1 MSEETIHDSPAICT
15 DEDGNKELLTT
26 TPPLNVIFLGHV
38 DAGKSTLSGRI
49 LLDTGMIDDRVI
61 EKFKMEA
68 KENNRESWYIA
79 YIMDC
84 SEDEK
89 AKGKTIE
96 VGRAHFETQKKRYT
110 ILDAPGH
117 KAYVPNMISATTQ
130 ADVGILVISARKGE
144 FEAGLEKG
152 GQTMEHTVLSKT
164 LGVDQLIVVVNKI
177 DDPSVAKDKVRYD
190 EIVTKVSAT
199 LKGVGWN
206 LKTQVQ
212 FIPIDALTGQNISSR
227 NLNVP
232 WYSGPSLIEALDDI
246 KLTAVH
252 DVNAPL
258 RLPIIDRYRDKGCT
272 VVLGKVLSGQIKIG
286 QKVVVMPNKC
296 VCEVIALKSHEI
308 NIHGGVVSAGENVEL
323 YLKGDDDN
331 IASGHTVCDPE
342 HLLEPVQE
350 FIGSFHILD
359 SSEHV
364 DIISSGFSTNM
375 HIHTAMETITL
386 TKLISKMDKKTGKPL
401 AQVPKFVQN
410 KDTAEGVFR
419 LEKPICIEKFESL
432 NAMGRFVLRSDRTIA
447 VGRVKK
453 VKPLK

>member
-1 MSEETIHDSPAICT
+1 MEETIHDSPAVCT
-15 DEDGNKELLTT
+15 DTEGNKELLTA

-49 LLDTGMIDDRVI
+49 LLDTGMIDERVI

-130 ADVGILVISARKGE
+130 ADVGILVVSARKGE
-144 FEAGLEKG
+144 FEAGLERG
-152 GQTMEHTVLSKT
+152 GQTMEHTILAKT
-164 LGVDQLIVVVNKI
+164 LGVDQLIVVINKM
-177 DDPSVAKDKVRYD
+177 DDPTVNLEKERYD
-190 EIVTKVSAT
+190 EIISKVSSA
-199 LKGVGWN
+199 LRGAGWN

-212 FIPIDALTGQNISSR
+212 FIPISALGGLNILHR
-227 NLNVP
+227 DLNAP
-232 WYSGPSLIEALDDI
+232 WYTGPSLIEALDDI
-246 KLTAVH
+246 KFTVTH
-252 DVNAPL
+252 DSSAPL
-258 RLPIIDRYRDKGCT
+258 RLPIIDRYKDKGCT
-272 VVLGKVLSGQIKIG
+272 VVLGKVLSGVVKLG
-286 QKVVVMPNKC
+286 QKVVVMPNRV
-296 VCEVIALKSHEI
+296 VCEVMALKSHEI
-308 NIHGGVVSAGENVEL
+308 NIHGGMVEAGENVEL

-331 IASGHTVCDPE
+331 IASGHVVCDAD

-359 SSEHV
+359 NSEHV
-364 DIISSGFSTNM
+364 DVVCSGFSANM
-375 HIHTAMETITL
+375 HIHTSMETVSI
-386 TKLISKMDKKTGKPL
+386 TKLLNKLDKKTGKPL
-401 AQVPKFVQN
+401 PQVPKFVQN
-410 KDTAEGVFR
+410 KDTAEAVFR
-419 LEKPICIEKFESL
+419 LERPTCIEKFDTL
-432 NAMGRFVLRSDRTIA
+432 NSMGRFVLRTDRTIA
-447 VGRVKK
+447 IGRVKK